1 MTSTAFRGT
10 SSIPSFS
17 KTWAAIKST
26 FLTPPDLAPVLFAVA
41 ALKDKGDFVGTRR
54 LKIKESDRAEAMK
67 NELLK
72 FGVNTTIFDDR
83 VIVSG
88 KLKAPSAEL
97 YGH

>member
-1 MTSTAFRGT
+1 MKTAASVPT
-10 SSIPSFS
+10 C
-17 KTWAAIKST
+17 
-26 FLTPPDLAPVLFAVA
+26 
-41 ALKDKGDFVGTRR
+41 
-54 LKIKESDRAEAMK
+54 AEAMK

-97 YGH
+97 YGHNDHRIVMALSVLAARVGGVIAGAEAVSKSFPDFFDVIKKLNVKVDLTDA